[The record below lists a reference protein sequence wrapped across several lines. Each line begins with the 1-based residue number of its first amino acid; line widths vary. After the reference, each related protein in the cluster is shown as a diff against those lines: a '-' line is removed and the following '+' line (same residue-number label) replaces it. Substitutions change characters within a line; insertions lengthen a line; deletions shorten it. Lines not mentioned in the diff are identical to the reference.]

1 MRKLILGIV
10 AVATICCGVI
20 FAQAQ
25 DVTGNWQGTLK
36 GPTDLRMVVKV
47 AKAEDAKLSAVF
59 YVIDQSRSLF
69 GSTITVQGTRIRI
82 TIASIDSNFEGTLSA
97 DGKSIAGKWNQAG
110 QSYQMNLVRAT
121 GEAAWPI
128 PEPPAPVP
136 AMAADANPVFEVAT
150 IKPSNPDRP
159 GKAFLVQ
166 GRQFSTLNTS
176 LSDLITFAYG
186 LHARQLIGLPDW
198 AEKDKYDIT
207 AKPDGVG
214 QPSLNQWKT
223 MFQKLLVERFQL
235 TFHKDKREL
244 SVYALT
250 VGKSGPKLTKS
261 QGDPNG
267 LPGLFFRGLGV
278 LPAQNAT
285 MGDFAGVMQSAVLD
299 KPVVDQ
305 TGITGRYDFM
315 LNWTPDESQF
325 GGLGARV
332 PPPADN
338 AAAPPD
344 LYTAIQEQLG
354 LKLAAAKAP
363 VDVLVI
369 DHVEKPSGN

>member
-1 MRKLILGIV
+1 LKKLILGII
-10 AVATICCGVI
+10 AAAAICCGVI

-25 DVTGNWQGTLK
+25 DIAGNWQGTLK
-36 GPTDLRMVVKV
+36 GPTDLRMVVKITN
-47 AKAEDAKLSAVF
+47 AEGAKLSVVF

-69 GSTITVQGTRIRI
+69 ASTVNVQGTRIRI
-82 TIASIDSNFEGTLSA
+82 SIASIDSNFEGSLSA

-110 QSYQMNLVRAT
+110 NSYQMNLVRAT

-128 PEPPAPVP
+128 PEPPAPVL
-136 AMAADANPVFEVAT
+136 AMAADANPVFEVVT
-150 IKPSNPDRP
+150 IKPSDPNRP
-159 GKAFLVQ
+159 GRGFLVQ
-166 GRQFSTLNTS
+166 GRQFSTLNTT

-198 AEKDKYDIT
+198 AEKDKYDVT
-207 AKPDGVG
+207 GLPDGVG
-214 QPSLNQWKT
+214 QPSLKQWKV
-223 MFQKLLVERFQL
+223 MFQKMLADRFQL
-235 TFHKDKREL
+235 TFHHDNKEL

-250 VGKSGPKLTKS
+250 VGKTGPKLTKS

-285 MGDFAGVMQSAVLD
+285 MADFAGVMQSAVLD

-305 TGITGRYDFM
+305 TGIAGRYDFM

-338 AAAPPD
+338 VAAPPD

-354 LKLAAAKAP
+354 LKLQATKAP

-369 DHVEKPSGN
+369 DRVSKPSAN